1 MTRTVPVIDIFAGPG
16 GLGEGFTG
24 AQGAVK
30 FDVRLSCEMDPIAC
44 RTLTLRKF
52 FHLAR
57 GKARDAYYEAVKQPD
72 PDEILAGQFPELWA
86 DAEARVLNIRLGD
99 NSRRNELH
107 TAIKR
112 ATDGEEFL
120 LIGGPPCQ
128 AYSLVGRSRRLG
140 IGHARKNAAEL
151 KKQREEEFYRDEK
164 HGLYREYLEIL
175 AVHEPAVF
183 VMENVK
189 GLASARV
196 GANAAAGSISELI
209 LRDLRNPSRA
219 IGNNPHE
226 DIRRWLK
233 GKNARYRLVSLSAE
247 QTEALPQADIFEERP
262 VRDFVLRSEVYGVP
276 QARHRVIIIGIRADL
291 VGEIKP
297 LEKAEA
303 QISARAVLEAM
314 PALRS
319 RLSKGLDDAAVWA
332 QTIKDQVAQR
342 LTGAGYGLGIVHWVR
357 NIADIAATRDP
368 GYQWHSCSPRK
379 IKNAEALQAWLH
391 DPALGG
397 ILQHQ
402 ARGHMPSDL
411 ARYLFCAA
419 YADKHGR
426 SPKLND
432 WPSEALLPAH
442 RNVGVNRDG
451 KFEAT
456 GFADRFK
463 VQGVGKQPASTV
475 TSHIAKDGHYF
486 IHYDPA
492 QCRSLTVREAARL
505 QTFPDNYFFCGNR
518 TQQYHQVGNAV
529 PSFLAKQIAERIA
542 RFLKSAL

>member
-1 MTRTVPVIDIFAGPG
+1 MTRTIPVIDIFAGPG

-24 AQGAVK
+24 AGGAVQ
-30 FDVRLSCEMDPIAC
+30 FDVRLSCEMDATAC
-44 RTLTLRKF
+44 RTLRLRKF
-52 FHLAR
+52 FHLAT

-72 PDEILAGQFPELWA
+72 PDEILAMQFPDLWA
-86 DAEARVLNIRLGD
+86 EAEARVLNIRLGD

-107 TAIKR
+107 TRIKH
-112 ATDGEEFL
+112 ATGGGEFI

-140 IGHARKNAAEL
+140 IGNTKKNAAEL

-189 GLASARV
+189 GLASARA
-196 GANAAAGSISELI
+196 GADAAAGSISEQI
-209 LRDLRNPSRA
+209 LRDLRHPSKA
-219 IGNNPHE
+219 VSDNPHQE
-226 DIRRWLK
+226 VRPWLR

-247 QTEALPQADIFEERP
+247 QTAASPQSDMFAEKS
-262 VRDFVLRSEVYGVP
+262 VRDFVLRSEVYGIP

-291 VGEIKP
+291 AGDIKP
-297 LEKAEA
+297 LKKAEA
-303 QISARAVLEAM
+303 QTSARAVLEAM
-314 PALRS
+314 PPLRS
-319 RLSKGLDDAAVWA
+319 HLSKGQDDAGVWA
-332 QTIKDQVAQR
+332 QAIREQVTLR
-342 LTGAGYGLGIVHWVR
+342 LTGAGHGLGIANRVR
-357 NIADIAATRDP
+357 DIAAVAATRDVGSRWRSRAP
-368 GYQWHSCSPRK
+368 K
-379 IKNAEALQAWLH
+379 IVRGAEALQAWLH
-391 DPALGG
+391 DSRLNG
-397 ILQHQ
+397 ILQHK

-419 YADKHGR
+419 YAEKHGR
-426 SPKLND
+426 SPKLSD
-432 WPSEALLPAH
+432 WPGGELRPAH
-442 RNVGVNRDG
+442 RNVAINEEGQL
-451 KFEAT
+451 EAT

-463 VQGVGKQPASTV
+463 VQGIGTQPASTI
-475 TSHIAKDGHYF
+475 TSHIAKDGHYY
-486 IHYDPA
+486 IHYDPV

-529 PSFLAKQIAERIA
+529 PSFLAKQIALRIA
-542 RFLKSAL
+542 GFLKSAI